1 MWLDVTDKICSF
13 FGHRKIDK
21 TEELIA
27 KTTEVI
33 ENLINNENVTT
44 FLFGSK
50 SEFDDLCYDI
60 VSELKEKY
68 THIQRIY
75 VRAEFEYIDGEG
87 CRAYKEGLLAR
98 YEDTYYPEHM
108 LKAGKS
114 RYVERNQEMINK
126 SDICVFF
133 YDKNYMPPRRRNCK
147 RDLFD
152 YQPKSGTGIAY
163 NYAIAKKDKKIIN
176 IFE

>member
-1 MWLDVTDKICSF
+1 MADKICSF

-21 TEELIA
+21 TEELIT

-50 SEFDDLCYDI
+50 SQFDDLCYDI

-68 THIQRIY
+68 PHIQRIY

-87 CRAYKEGLLAR
+87 CRPYKEGLLQR

-108 LKAGKS
+108 IKAGKS
-114 RYVERNQEMINK
+114 RYVERNHEMIKK

-133 YDKNYMPPRRRNCK
+133 YDENYMPPRRRNGK

-152 YQPKSGTGIAY
+152 YQPRSGTRIAY
-163 NYAIAKKDKKIIN
+163 EFAEQKKKMIIN
-176 IFE
+176 VATD